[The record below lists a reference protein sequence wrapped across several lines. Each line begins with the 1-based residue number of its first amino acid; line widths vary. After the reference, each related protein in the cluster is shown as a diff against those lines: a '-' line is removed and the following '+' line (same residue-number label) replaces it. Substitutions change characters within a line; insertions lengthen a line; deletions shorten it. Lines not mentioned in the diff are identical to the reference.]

1 LAMNA
6 EELQALKKPV
16 ALLAEIGDHYTN
28 KKVLVLRHGPHPL
41 QVYLQVVGG
50 WSKTSFKSVLPPTD
64 GDGDGDEEEEEAAND
79 IRDEMKFP
87 GCLPNITSN
96 TTTPKL

>member
-1 LAMNA
+1 MALAMNA

-16 ALLAEIGDHYTN
+16 ALLAEIGDHYTS

-50 WSKTSFKSVLPPTD
+50 AGLKHPSRAYCHRLMVMVMRRRRKRPMTS
-64 GDGDGDEEEEEAAND
+64 
-79 IRDEMKFP
+79 EMR
-87 GCLPNITSN
+87 
-96 TTTPKL
+96 